1 MRITKK
7 DIYKLINRDNDIYER
22 IYVEYV
28 TKITIY
34 IDSIVRNKENA
45 KDLSSDIFIK
55 LPELV
60 KDSYDFSKGDFE
72 KWIFGVAKNKA
83 RGFLKTQKHAV
94 YEYDDNY
101 DKDNL
106 KKENKFKIEELKS
119 ILTIQEFQYITLV
132 YLNGFTLKDIKKEMN
147 VTMFTIRKIKNNA
160 LKKIKNYYLK
170 HYCN

>member
-1 MRITKK
+1 MKITKK

-28 TKITIY
+28 TKITVY

-45 KDLSSDIFIK
+45 KDLSSEIFIK

-83 RGFLKTQKHAV
+83 RDFLKTQKHTV
-94 YEYDDNY
+94 YEDYLN
-101 DKDNL
+101 
-106 KKENKFKIEELKS
+106 KENKFKIEELKS
-119 ILTIQEFQYITLV
+119 ILTIQEFQYIVLV

-147 VTMFTIRKIKNNA
+147 VTMFTIRKIKNSA
-160 LKKIKNYYLK
+160 LKKIKNYYLM
-170 HYCN
+170 HYYN